1 MPEHFFSIWGKSR
14 FALGGMEG
22 FSGGL
27 GMRHFGGYT
36 DGAAPQTP
44 AATLFDGMLGY
55 EDGRWRYALTVQNIA
70 DRVYVSPCL
79 SRGDCWFGA
88 RRTAIVSA
96 RYRF

>member
-1 MPEHFFSIWGKSR
+1 
-14 FALGGMEG
+14 
-22 FSGGL
+22 
-27 GMRHFGGYT
+27 MRHFGGYT

-55 EDGRWRYALTVQNIA
+55 EAGRWRYALTVQNIA

-79 SRGDCWFGA
+79 SRGDCWIGA